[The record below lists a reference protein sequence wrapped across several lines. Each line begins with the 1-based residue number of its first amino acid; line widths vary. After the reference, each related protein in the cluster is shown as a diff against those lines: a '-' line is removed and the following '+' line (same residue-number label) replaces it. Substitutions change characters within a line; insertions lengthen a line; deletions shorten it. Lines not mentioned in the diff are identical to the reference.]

1 MRHQA
6 EYRPTWK
13 PVAEVPPPNGTK
25 ILLRT
30 KYGTAIIGQYYPEG
44 EFEYW
49 AGLPTLSKRNSI
61 NDATPEEWDE
71 LKWPLP
77 PGDRA

>member
-13 PVAEVPPPNGTK
+13 SVSEYPPPNGTK

-30 KYGTAIIGQYYPEG
+30 KYGTAVIGQYYPEG
-44 EFEYW
+44 EFTHW
-49 AGLPTLSKRNSI
+49 CGLPRTAPRNSMD
-61 NDATPEEWDE
+61 DATQEEWDAIPN
-71 LKWPLP
+71 KN
-77 PGDRA
+77 RIRR

>member
-13 PVAEVPPPNGTK
+13 PVNEYPPPNGTK

-30 KYGTAIIGQYYPEG
+30 KYGTAVIGQYYPEG
-44 EFEYW
+44 EFTHW
-49 AGLPTLSKRNSI
+49 TGLPRMRPQRDSI
-61 NDATPEEWDE
+61 DEATPDEWDS
-71 LKWPLP
+71 LCRGKK
-77 PGDRA
+77 G